1 MHRDRN
7 STASGG
13 RRACKGARCAVP
25 DVLSARVVAMAV
37 APGSARVAPGYRCPP
52 PRSRPLRRAFTQ
64 ADTSPAL
71 DFWGVFSPSPP
82 KTSPALPRHPHL
94 PGEGG
99 EILPFPQRVEL
110 FPLQQPAV
118 FTANIA
124 QGFGSLASP
133 ECKTFSHRNIFFMQG
148 KRSLSNKKHFS

>member
-1 MHRDRN
+1 MQ
-7 STASGG
+7 G
-13 RRACKGARCAVP
+13 RQMCRARCA
-25 DVLSARVVAMAV
+25 LSQGGRHGRGTGLCPCGPWV
-37 APGSARVAPGYRCPP
+37 PP
-52 PRSRPLRRAFTQ
+52 PPAALTALATRVHAGRYIARPGFLGF
-64 ADTSPAL
+64 
-71 DFWGVFSPSPP
+71 FFSPPP
-82 KTSPALPRHPHL
+82 KTSPALSRHPHL